1 MTLDNTEQYLFLAN
15 DTSSSKKC
23 AESPQRKSIK
33 SPKLLKK
40 IIKKCAEVDADQIIR
55 KNSGKLSELYSD
67 DLSGIQSEKFGEK
80 TLNLA
85 DIENSPMIKFPGNN
99 GSPKGVLLPPAMNK
113 PKGFAAISAAKVIDD
128 QNLREKY
135 AKIRNPKNP
144 VLPYYKKAE
153 TLPKAARVSP
163 VKIPTGAICDLEII
177 PRQNLT
183 MNERPAQNETI
194 RSKEFISKPLHK
206 IKRASYD
213 ITKTTRKPDQA
224 YTFGYSNI
232 PIMRNHT
239 LTTTQGFIANNK
251 KNDWVSDYTH
261 SIDPEVCFAVKLFKE
276 GTSLCK
282 ISDQL
287 EIGEQI
293 GMGSFAMVYTAKD
306 LLNGNTDVAVKIYEK
321 KNLTKG
327 DRMAFVQHEILI
339 LNYLKDSGVDDY
351 PSIARFSRALE
362 DPTAV
367 FLIQEKCNKTSLS
380 EYMRDC
386 PNKRLPEPE
395 VRNIY
400 TQIVS
405 AVKFIHSKNICHRD
419 LKLTNILISQNYR
432 PTPPNT
438 TSSDP
443 SDPKA
448 TPQIKLIDFGFSMFS
463 TKKYRTYCGTP
474 SYMAPEI
481 INREYYDGLKIDIWA
496 MGVILY
502 KMVCGGYPFGMEEDL
517 DLEMRIR
524 KGKIDFPDF
533 VGNLCKD

>member
-1 MTLDNTEQYLFLAN
+1 
-15 DTSSSKKC
+15 
-23 AESPQRKSIK
+23 
-33 SPKLLKK
+33 
-40 IIKKCAEVDADQIIR
+40 
-55 KNSGKLSELYSD
+55 
-67 DLSGIQSEKFGEK
+67 
-80 TLNLA
+80 
-85 DIENSPMIKFPGNN
+85 
-99 GSPKGVLLPPAMNK
+99 
-113 PKGFAAISAAKVIDD
+113 
-128 QNLREKY
+128 
-135 AKIRNPKNP
+135 
-144 VLPYYKKAE
+144 
-153 TLPKAARVSP
+153 
-163 VKIPTGAICDLEII
+163 
-177 PRQNLT
+177 
-183 MNERPAQNETI
+183 
-194 RSKEFISKPLHK
+194 
-206 IKRASYD
+206 
-213 ITKTTRKPDQA
+213 
-224 YTFGYSNI
+224 
-232 PIMRNHT
+232 
-239 LTTTQGFIANNK
+239 
-251 KNDWVSDYTH
+251 
-261 SIDPEVCFAVKLFKE
+261 
-276 GTSLCK
+276 
-282 ISDQL
+282 
-287 EIGEQI
+287 
-293 GMGSFAMVYTAKD
+293 MVYTAKD
-306 LLNGNTDVAVKIYEK
+306 LLNGNTNVAVKIYEK

-339 LNYLKDSGVDDY
+339 LNYLKDSRVDDY

-362 DPTAV
+362 DPAAV

-419 LKLTNILISQNYR
+419 LKLTNILISQDYR

-438 TSSDP
+438 TTSDP
-443 SDPKA
+443 SDPIA

-533 VGNLCKD
+533 VGNLCKDLIGKCLRVEPEKRLDVWGIEGHGWFKGDEGVGKGVSDGW